1 MGMEKR
7 NLQRISRILSFY
19 DVILLEKFFLNR
31 EGKMIKISRLSFSGI
46 VFLFCSFLSVAVVS
60 AGDAVPF
67 SGIVK
72 KVLPDKNKV
81 GIKDPDTKKRF
92 TVIVNEKTKP
102 DGLKILG
109 ALKKKDKVEGKYTV
123 TDAGL
128 YIALELMKK

>member
-19 DVILLEKFFLNR
+19 DVILLDKVFFNR
-31 EGKMIKISRLSFSGI
+31 EGRMIIVSRLSFSGI
-46 VFLFCSFLSVAVVS
+46 VFLFWFFLSVAVVS